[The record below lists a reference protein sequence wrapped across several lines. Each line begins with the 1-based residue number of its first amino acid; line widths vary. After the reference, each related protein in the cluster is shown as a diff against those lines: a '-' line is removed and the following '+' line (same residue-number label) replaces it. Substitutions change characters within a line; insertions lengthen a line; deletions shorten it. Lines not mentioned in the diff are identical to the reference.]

1 MLLFLVTTVN
11 LQTHGNVLAM
21 EAFDFGY
28 VCECSSS

>member
-11 LQTHGNVLAM
+11 LQTHGNVLDM
-21 EAFDFGY
+21 EVSDSGY